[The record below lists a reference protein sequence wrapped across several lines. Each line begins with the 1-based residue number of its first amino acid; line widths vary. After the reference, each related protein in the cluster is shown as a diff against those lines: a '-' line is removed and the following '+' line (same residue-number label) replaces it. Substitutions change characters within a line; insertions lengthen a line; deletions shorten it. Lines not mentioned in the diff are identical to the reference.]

1 MRYAKQTCRGIRMA
15 AGAALLAFPCA
26 ATIAQ
31 PAAEPLDRVV
41 AVVNNQPILWSDIEN
56 ELRLS
61 ALEPRGKDEGAATAQ
76 NALQDLISR
85 DLIRQQIR
93 EEEVQAAEPTPAKV
107 QARLEELR
115 RVLPECVR
123 MHCSTDAGWK
133 AFLRDHNL
141 TEAQVEH
148 YMRIRLEVLAFIEDR
163 FRQGIRIP
171 DEDVEK
177 YYRETLVPQ
186 YGAGETPPAL
196 EKVAPRIREI
206 LLQEQVNLLFGTWL
220 DNLRKQGDVE
230 VLDPALKSAADSDD
244 GNGGNE

>member
-1 MRYAKQTCRGIRMA
+1 MRYAKQIRRGMRMA
-15 AGAALLAFPCA
+15 AAAAPLALPCA
-26 ATIAQ
+26 AICAQ
-31 PAAEPLDRVV
+31 QAAEPLDRVV
-41 AVVNNQPILWSDIEN
+41 AVVNNQPIMWSDIEN

-61 ALEPRGKDEGAATAQ
+61 ALEPRSKEEGPATAQ

-93 EEEVQAAEPTPAKV
+93 EEDVQAAEPTPVKV
-107 QARLEELR
+107 QARLDELR

-123 MHCSTDAGWK
+123 MHCSTDAGWQ
-133 AFLRDHNL
+133 AFLREHNL
-141 TEAQVEH
+141 TEAQVER
-148 YMRIRLEVLAFIEDR
+148 YMRTRLEVLAFIEDR

-177 YYRETLVPQ
+177 YYRDTLVPQ

-230 VLDPALKSAADSDD
+230 VLDPALKSAADAED
-244 GNGGNE
+244 GNGGSE

>member
-1 MRYAKQTCRGIRMA
+1 MA
-15 AGAALLAFPCA
+15 AAAALMALACA
-26 ATIAQ
+26 GMHAQ
-31 PAAEPLDRVV
+31 QAEEPLDRVV

-61 ALEPRGKDEGAATAQ
+61 ALEPRSKEEGAATAQ
-76 NALQDLISR
+76 NALQDLIGR

-93 EEEVQAAEPTPAKV
+93 QEDVQAAEPTPAKV
-107 QARLEELR
+107 QSRLEELR
-115 RVLPECVR
+115 RELPECVR
-123 MHCSTDAGWK
+123 MHCSSDAGWQ
-133 AFLRDHNL
+133 AFLREHNL
-141 TEAQVEH
+141 TQREVER
-148 YMRIRLEVLAFIEDR
+148 YLRMRLEVLAFIEDR

-177 YYRETLVPQ
+177 YYRETLAPQ
-186 YGAGETPPAL
+186 YGAGETPPQL

-206 LLQEQVNLLFGTWL
+206 LLQQQVNLLFGTWL

-244 GNGGNE
+244 GNGGSE

>member
-1 MRYAKQTCRGIRMA
+1 MRVRKPIRLGIRTA
-15 AGAALLAFPCA
+15 AAAALMSVTCVAIRAQDA
-26 ATIAQ
+26 AQ
-31 PAAEPLDRVV
+31 PLDRVA

-61 ALEPRGKDEGAATAQ
+61 ALEPRGKDEGPATAQ

-93 EEEVQAAEPTPAKV
+93 DEDVLAAQPTPAKV
-107 QARLEELR
+107 QARLQELQ

-123 MHCSTDAGWK
+123 MHCSTQSGWQ
-133 AFLRDHNL
+133 AFLREHKL
-141 TEAQVEH
+141 TQHEVER
-148 YMRIRLEVLAFIEDR
+148 YLRMRLEILAFIEDR
-163 FRQGIRIP
+163 FRQGIRIS

-177 YYRETLVPQ
+177 YYRDNLAPQ
-186 YGAGETPPAL
+186 YGKNESPPAL

-206 LLQEQVNLLFGTWL
+206 LLEEQVNLLFGSWL

-230 VLDPALKSAADSDD
+230 VLDPTLRSAVDSDD